1 MFLNEVPQDEDERS
15 VPERRLE
22 IRCDSGDACSCI
34 IFIFQP
40 FIDAAADRD
49 DTQAP
54 SLVLYKPGTEEVP

>member
-1 MFLNEVPQDEDERS
+1 MTTHAHASFL
-15 VPERRLE
+15 
-22 IRCDSGDACSCI
+22 
-34 IFIFQP
+34 IFQP